1 MAYRRIYT
9 RTGNSPI
16 AEFPAAIKAEFD
28 RLVSEG
34 IVTRTEVFV
43 TDPSELANQNI
54 GLNQFK
60 STVTEVWR
68 SQADLENYKN
78 WTNTNHLAVFNA
90 YISTHNI
97 VQTLISAGEI

>member
-9 RTGNSPI
+9 RTGNST
-16 AEFPAAIKAEFD
+16 AATFPAAIKAEFD

-43 TDPSELANQNI
+43 TDPAALAEQNI
-54 GLNQFK
+54 GANQFK

-68 SQADLENYKN
+68 SQTDLQNYRN
-78 WTNTNHLAVFNA
+78 WTDTNYRSVFNT
-90 YISTHNI
+90 YISTHNV
-97 VQTLISAGEI
+97 VQTIVSAGEI